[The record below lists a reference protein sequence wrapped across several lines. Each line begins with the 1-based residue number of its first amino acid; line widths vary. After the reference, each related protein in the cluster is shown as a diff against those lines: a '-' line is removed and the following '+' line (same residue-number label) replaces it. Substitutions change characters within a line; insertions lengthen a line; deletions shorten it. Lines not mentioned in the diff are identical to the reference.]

1 MSKSSCCDTG
11 GMGGGHGMHGGRG
24 GHGMHHGHHG
34 SECCCHPGRQF
45 ITRAEQLAHLEKYK
59 EQVELELKG
68 VEEHIEML
76 KAHG

>member
-1 MSKSSCCDTG
+1 MKKSSCCDTG

-24 GHGMHHGHHG
+24 MHHGHQGHHG
-34 SECCCHPGRQF
+34 QCCCHGGRHF
-45 ITRAEQLAHLEKYK
+45 ITRAEQLAHLEKYR

-68 VEEHIEML
+68 VQEHIDVL